1 LIGFSG
7 QRTNELK
14 SETSPNNLYEPMPGY
29 DQVQGDFGHL
39 SISSLTDKLARK
51 LPLKGEVVQETAQGI
66 VAVLGKLI
74 SNNTNNHR

>member
-1 LIGFSG
+1 
-7 QRTNELK
+7 
-14 SETSPNNLYEPMPGY
+14 EPMPGY

-51 LPLKGEVVQETAQGI
+51 FSLKGEVVQETTQGI
-66 VAVLGKLI
+66 AAVLGKLI